1 MRHNGNSLAVS
12 GAYVWIA
19 MVAFGGIAV
28 ETIVIYP
35 NVFHDAPASLAKSME
50 FFVITGPADFFPPMG
65 AVTVVAAAVT
75 LLLLR
80 RARQARWWIA
90 GSLATLLV
98 GEFLFSVLFFWPR
111 NDIMFEEGLAVHSV
125 EFLRQT
131 AVEFETGHWFRL
143 TFSAVTATAAFI
155 GFLRYHRARTLSGGL
170 A

>member
-1 MRHNGNSLAVS
+1 MRHNGISLAVS

-35 NVFHDAPASLAKSME
+35 NVFHDAPASLAKATD
-50 FFVITGPADFFPPMG
+50 FFVVTGPADFFPPMG
-65 AVTVVAAAVT
+65 AVTVVAAVVT

-80 RARQARWWIA
+80 RSRQARWWIT
-90 GSLATLLV
+90 GSLTTLV
-98 GEFLFSVLFFWPR
+98 AGEFLFSVLFFWPR
-111 NDIMFEEGLAVHSV
+111 NDIMFEEGLAAHSV

-131 AVEFETGHWFRL
+131 AAEFETGHWFRL
-143 TFSAVTATAAFI
+143 MAAAVTATLAFI
-155 GFLRYHRARTLSGGL
+155 GFLRYHRARSLPGGQ